1 VSPIRLL
8 MRDFATA
15 LALVLVIEGIL
26 YALLPEA
33 MKRLAAK
40 ATELPPQVLRIS
52 GLVAACLGVMF
63 VWVLRRWG

>member
-1 VSPIRLL
+1 

-33 MKRLAAK
+33 MKRMASRAM
-40 ATELPPQVLRIS
+40 ALPPQVLRTT
-52 GLVAACLGVMF
+52 GLLAACLGVVA
-63 VWVLRRWG
+63 VWVLRR